1 MTTTEI
7 ELVSPTGEQGYLEAN
22 KHLVEQCAVQA
33 LMSIMNSNCSPDVKL
48 AASAQAFDIL
58 GKSKPQ
64 AQIASNTTNI
74 QINAALAGKA
84 GEALAGMV
92 KTLSL
97 MGQSQNLFQST
108 SGENAPQSFTGS
120 HENASIPTELV

>member
-7 ELVSPTGEQGYLEAN
+7 ELVAPTGEQGFLDAN
-22 KHLVEQCAVQA
+22 KALVEQCAVQA
-33 LMSIMNSNCSPDVKL
+33 LMSVMNSNCDPEIKL

-64 AQIASNTTNI
+64 AQQSSNTTNI
-74 QINAALAGKA
+74 QINAALAGEA
-84 GEALAGMV
+84 GKALAGMV

-97 MGQSQNLFQST
+97 MGQGASEGTSISGKMPPKAFQEA
-108 SGENAPQSFTGS
+108 G
-120 HENASIPTELV
+120 TES